1 MNLTVRKRSKA
12 KNMSKIIHVVGARPN
27 FMKIAPVIE
36 AIKAC
41 AESRNRSVTQILVH
55 TGQHYTPEMS
65 SLMFEQLGLPT
76 PDYNLEVGSG
86 GHGQQTGRIM
96 EAFEQVLLKEQPD
109 LIVVVGDVNSTIA
122 CALDAKKLNIPVAHI
137 EAGLRSYDR
146 EMPEEINRI
155 LTDAISDYLFTTE
168 ESARLNLVAE
178 GIDGGKIFFV
188 GNTMIDTLLKHKDA
202 AKSRPIL
209 NQLSLQET
217 NGALKAYGLVTL
229 HRPSNVDKSE
239 SLNELLTCLAELSKD
254 LPLVMP
260 IHPRTKAN
268 IEKFNLM
275 HLVENGNFLLIE
287 PQGYLDF
294 ICLLSNAK
302 LIMSDSGGIQ
312 EEATVLGVPCLT
324 LRENTERPITISEGT
339 NTLVG
344 NNPAAIVKAF
354 NNALTK
360 DYSEKRPK
368 YWDGS
373 AAKRIADIL
382 LTHI

>member
-1 MNLTVRKRSKA
+1 MA
-12 KNMSKIIHVVGARPN
+12 KIIHVVGARPN

-36 AIKAC
+36 AINLSAQK
-41 AESRNRSVTQILVH
+41 RGRTVTQILVH

-65 SLMFEQLGLPT
+65 ALMFEQLGLPT

-96 EAFEQVLLKEQPD
+96 EAFEKVLLNEQPD
-109 LIVVVGDVNSTIA
+109 LVVVVGDVNSTIA

-137 EAGLRSYDR
+137 EAGLRSFDR

-155 LTDAISDYLFTTE
+155 LTDAISDFLFTTE
-168 ESARLNLVAE
+168 ESARLNLVTE

-202 AKSRPIL
+202 AKNRPIL
-209 NQLSLQET
+209 SQLKLINSQLME
-217 NGALKAYGLVTL
+217 GYGLVTL
-229 HRPSNVDKSE
+229 HRPSNVDRAE
-239 SLNELLTCLAELSKD
+239 SLKELLTCLGELSKD
-254 LPLVMP
+254 LPMILP
-260 IHPRTKAN
+260 LHPRTKAN

-275 HLVENGNFLLIE
+275 PLIHEGQFVIIE

-294 ICLLSNAK
+294 ICLLSNARVI
-302 LIMSDSGGIQ
+302 LSDSGGIQ

-344 NNPAAIVKAF
+344 NNPAAIIKAF
-354 NNALTK
+354 NAAMTM
-360 DYSEKRPK
+360 DFSEKQPK

-373 AAKRIADIL
+373 AAQRIADVL
-382 LTHI
+382 LSHIKG

>member
-1 MNLTVRKRSKA
+1 MT
-12 KNMSKIIHVVGARPN
+12 KIIHVVGARPN

-36 AIKAC
+36 ALNQSA
-41 AESRNRSVTQILVH
+41 ARNNRTVTQILVH

-65 SLMFEQLGLPT
+65 ALMFEQLGLPT
-76 PDYNLEVGSG
+76 PDYNLEIGSG

-96 EAFEQVLLKEQPD
+96 EAFEKVLLAETPD
-109 LIVVVGDVNSTIA
+109 LVVVVGDVNSTIA

-146 EMPEEINRI
+146 EMPEEINRV

-168 ESARLNLVAE
+168 ESARLNLIGE
-178 GIDGGKIFFV
+178 GINGDKIFFV

-202 AKSRPIL
+202 AKTRPIL
-209 NQLSLQET
+209 NTLNLKT
-217 NGALKAYGLVTL
+217 NDQTKPYGIVTL
-229 HRPSNVDKSE
+229 HRPSNVDEAEPLK
-239 SLNELLTCLAELSKD
+239 ELLTCLAELSKD
-254 LPLVMP
+254 LTIVLPL
-260 IHPRTKAN
+260 HPRTRAN

-275 HLVENGNFLLIE
+275 PVLENGQFILIE

-294 ICLLSNAK
+294 ICLMSNAR
-302 LIMSDSGGIQ
+302 LILSDSGGIQ
-312 EEATVLGVPCLT
+312 EEATVLGIPCLT

-344 NNPAAIVKAF
+344 NNPNAIINAF
-354 NNALTK
+354 NNALNK
-360 DYSEKRPK
+360 DYSGKQPK

-373 AAKRIADIL
+373 AAVRIADIL
-382 LTHI
+382 LTQLMV

>member
-1 MNLTVRKRSKA
+1 
-12 KNMSKIIHVVGARPN
+12 MSKIIHVVGARPN

-36 AIKAC
+36 AINASAARKG
-41 AESRNRSVTQILVH
+41 RSVTQILVH

-109 LIVVVGDVNSTIA
+109 LVVVVGDVNSTIA
-122 CALDAKKLNIPVAHI
+122 CALDAKKLSIPVAHI
-137 EAGLRSYDR
+137 EAGLRSFDR

-168 ESARLNLVAE
+168 ESARLNLVGE

-209 NQLSLQET
+209 TQLNLMDGNHNT
-217 NGALKAYGLVTL
+217 HAYGLVTL
-229 HRPSNVDKSE
+229 HRPSNVDRIE
-239 SLNELLTCLAELSKD
+239 PLRELLTCLADLSKD

-275 HLVENGNFLLIE
+275 HLIDRGNFLLIE

-302 LIMSDSGGIQ
+302 LILSDSGGIQ

-354 NNALTK
+354 NSALTK
-360 DYSEKRPK
+360 DFSEKRPK

-373 AAKRIADIL
+373 AAQRIAEIL
-382 LTHI
+382 LTHLA

>member
-1 MNLTVRKRSKA
+1 MT
-12 KNMSKIIHVVGARPN
+12 KIIHVVGARPN

-36 AIKAC
+36 ALKNA
-41 AESRNRSVTQILVH
+41 AARRNRSATQILVH

-65 SLMFEQLGLPT
+65 ALMFEQLGLPT

-96 EAFEQVLLKEQPD
+96 EAFEKILLAEKPD
-109 LIVVVGDVNSTIA
+109 LVVVVGDVNSTIA

-168 ESARLNLVAE
+168 ESARLNLVGE

-202 AKSRPIL
+202 AKTRPIL
-209 NQLSLQET
+209 KEL
-217 NGALKAYGLVTL
+217 ALKNADQTVKPYGIVTL
-229 HRPSNVDKSE
+229 HRPSNVDEAEPLK
-239 SLNELLTCLAELSKD
+239 ELLTCLAQLSSD
-254 LPLVMP
+254 LPIVLP
-260 IHPRTKAN
+260 LHPRTRAN

-275 HLVENGNFLLIE
+275 PILKNGQFILID

-294 ICLLSNAK
+294 ICLMSNAR
-302 LIMSDSGGIQ
+302 LILSDSGGIQ

-344 NNPAAIVKAF
+344 NNPNAIIKAF
-354 NNALTK
+354 NTALNK
-360 DYSEKRPK
+360 DFSEKRPK

-373 AAKRIADIL
+373 AAERIAEIL
-382 LTHI
+382 LTQLTV

>member
-1 MNLTVRKRSKA
+1 
-12 KNMSKIIHVVGARPN
+12 MSKIIHVVGARPN

-36 AIKAC
+36 AINASAARKGC
-41 AESRNRSVTQILVH
+41 TVTQILVH

-109 LIVVVGDVNSTIA
+109 LVVVVGDVNSTIA
-122 CALDAKKLNIPVAHI
+122 CALDAKKLSIPVAHI
-137 EAGLRSYDR
+137 EAGLRSFDR

-168 ESARLNLVAE
+168 ESARLNLVGE

-209 NQLSLQET
+209 SQLNLMDGNHNTQ
-217 NGALKAYGLVTL
+217 AYGLVTL
-229 HRPSNVDKSE
+229 HRPSNVDRIE
-239 SLNELLTCLAELSKD
+239 PLRELLTCLADLSKD

-268 IEKFNLM
+268 IEKFKLM
-275 HLVENGNFLLIE
+275 HLIDSGNFLLIE

-302 LIMSDSGGIQ
+302 LILSDSGGIQ

-354 NNALTK
+354 NSALTK
-360 DYSEKRPK
+360 DFSEKRPK

-373 AAKRIADIL
+373 AAQRIAEIL
-382 LTHI
+382 LTHLA